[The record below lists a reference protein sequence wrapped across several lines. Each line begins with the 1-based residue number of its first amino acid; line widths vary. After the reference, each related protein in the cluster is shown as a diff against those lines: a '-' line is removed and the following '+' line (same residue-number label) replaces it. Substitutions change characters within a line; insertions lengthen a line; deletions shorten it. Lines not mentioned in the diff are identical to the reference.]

1 MSWLVALFARV
12 ALLVVTISKPC
23 ISRGLDSATA
33 GDPLLADYHPD
44 LRPGL
49 LHRRKCDR
57 LGLALGR
64 PGSAARPG
72 SE

>member
-23 ISRGLDSATA
+23 ISRGLASAAA
-33 GDPLLADYHPD
+33 GYPLPADNHPD
-44 LRPGL
+44 LRPRL
-49 LHRRKCDR
+49 LYLWKCDR

-64 PGSAARPG
+64 PGTSARPG